1 MGDDGRPLYRVRT
14 CTVDGGPV
22 RTSAHYSVLPDHD
35 ASILRTA
42 ATIVVPGIVGGP
54 PVTEGRLEPA
64 LAAALATRRPDARL
78 VSICTG
84 AFVLAAAGVLD
95 GRPATTHWMRTEPF
109 HSFFPSVRL
118 DPDVLYVDDG
128 DVLTSAGNAAGIDL
142 LLHIVRR
149 DHGAE
154 VANRVAR
161 RNVVAPW
168 RDGGQSQFSVEAPA
182 GRSGAEH
189 PCGAHLRARTPRRA
203 APPDPARR
211 ARGDE
216 RAHVHP
222 PLPRRDR
229 PEPAHVARRTAG
241 RAGPPAAGDERPP
254 RRTGSPSTPGS
265 APPPRCAS
273 TCGPRSGSRP
283 APIGGCTGGH
293 KADAAPAGTLES
305 VTAVTSAELK
315 IPADLKPA
323 DGRFGCGPSKV
334 RPEQLAAL
342 AGPGAAFMG
351 TSHRQK
357 PVKSLVG
364 RVRAGLAELFSLPA
378 GYQVVLGNG
387 GSTAFWD
394 AATFGLV
401 RERSLHLTYGEF
413 SAKFA
418 ESTTGA
424 PFLADPVI
432 VKADAGSAPAPRTDP
447 TCDVLAWAHNETSTG
462 VMVPVVR
469 PEGATADQLVVI
481 DATSGAG
488 GLPVDV
494 AQADAYYFAPQKS
507 FAADGGLF
515 IALLSPAAL
524 ERVAELALPSS
535 DRWIPPFL
543 SLATAV
549 DNSGKDQ
556 TYNTPAVATLYLLA
570 EQIDWMLGLGGL
582 DGCTARTADS
592 AERLYSWAE
601 KSAYATPFVQE
612 PAHRSQVVGT
622 VDFDDAVDAAAV
634 AKVLRANGIV
644 DTEPY
649 RKLGRNQLR
658 VGMFPA
664 VDPDDVSA
672 LTACVDWVVE
682 HLS

>member
-1 MGDDGRPLYRVRT
+1 
-14 CTVDGGPV
+14 
-22 RTSAHYSVLPDHD
+22 
-35 ASILRTA
+35 
-42 ATIVVPGIVGGP
+42 
-54 PVTEGRLEPA
+54 
-64 LAAALATRRPDARL
+64 
-78 VSICTG
+78 
-84 AFVLAAAGVLD
+84 
-95 GRPATTHWMRTEPF
+95 
-109 HSFFPSVRL
+109 
-118 DPDVLYVDDG
+118 
-128 DVLTSAGNAAGIDL
+128 
-142 LLHIVRR
+142 
-149 DHGAE
+149 
-154 VANRVAR
+154 
-161 RNVVAPW
+161 
-168 RDGGQSQFSVEAPA
+168 
-182 GRSGAEH
+182 
-189 PCGAHLRARTPRRA
+189 
-203 APPDPARR
+203 
-211 ARGDE
+211 
-216 RAHVHP
+216 
-222 PLPRRDR
+222 
-229 PEPAHVARRTAG
+229 
-241 RAGPPAAGDERPP
+241 
-254 RRTGSPSTPGS
+254 
-265 APPPRCAS
+265 
-273 TCGPRSGSRP
+273 
-283 APIGGCTGGH
+283 
-293 KADAAPAGTLES
+293 

-524 ERVAELALPSS
+524 ERVAELAAT

-592 AERLYSWAE
+592 AKRLYGWAE
-601 KSAYATPFVQE
+601 KSAHATPFVQE

>member
-1 MGDDGRPLYRVRT
+1 VT
-14 CTVDGGPV
+14 
-22 RTSAHYSVLPDHD
+22 A
-35 ASILRTA
+35 TA
-42 ATIVVPGIVGGP
+42 A
-54 PVTEGRLEPA
+54 
-64 LAAALATRRPDARL
+64 
-78 VSICTG
+78 
-84 AFVLAAAGVLD
+84 
-95 GRPATTHWMRTEPF
+95 
-109 HSFFPSVRL
+109 
-118 DPDVLYVDDG
+118 
-128 DVLTSAGNAAGIDL
+128 DL
-142 LLHIVRR
+142 L
-149 DHGAE
+149 
-154 VANRVAR
+154 
-161 RNVVAPW
+161 
-168 RDGGQSQFSVEAPA
+168 
-182 GRSGAEH
+182 
-189 PCGAHLRARTPRRA
+189 
-203 APPDPARR
+203 
-211 ARGDE
+211 
-216 RAHVHP
+216 
-222 PLPRRDR
+222 
-229 PEPAHVARRTAG
+229 
-241 RAGPPAAGDERPP
+241 
-254 RRTGSPSTPGS
+254 
-265 APPPRCAS
+265 
-273 TCGPRSGSRP
+273 
-283 APIGGCTGGH
+283 
-293 KADAAPAGTLES
+293 
-305 VTAVTSAELK
+305 
-315 IPADLKPA
+315 IPADLKPT

-364 RVRAGLAELFSLPA
+364 RVRAGLAELFSLPE

-401 RERSLHLTYGEF
+401 RERALHLTYGEF

-418 ESTTGA
+418 ESTKGA
-424 PFLADPVI
+424 PFLADPVV
-432 VKADAGSAPAPRTDP
+432 VKADPGSAPEPRTDP
-447 TCDVLAWAHNETSTG
+447 SCDILAWAHNETSTG

-524 ERVAELALPSS
+524 ERVAELDGS

-582 DGCTARTADS
+582 DGCTSRTADS
-592 AERLYSWAE
+592 AQRLYGWAE
-601 KSAYATPFVQE
+601 KSPYATPFVRE
-612 PAHRSQVVGT
+612 PAQRSQVVGT
-622 VDFDDAVDAAAV
+622 VDFDEAVDAAAV

-658 VGMFPA
+658 IGMFPA

-682 HLS
+682 QLS